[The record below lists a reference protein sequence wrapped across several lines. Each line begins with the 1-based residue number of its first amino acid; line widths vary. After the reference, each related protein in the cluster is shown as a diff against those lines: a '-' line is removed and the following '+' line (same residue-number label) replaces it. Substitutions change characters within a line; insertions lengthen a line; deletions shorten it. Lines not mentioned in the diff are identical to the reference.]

1 MKAILHFHG
10 FSLKW
15 PSEFSPAC
23 SCTAWWPTRPS
34 YDWDPLH
41 DSQWKLQLTVSK
53 ISKHR
58 KYTAYHLHSHM
69 LGYSPLPVQE
79 HEPEDSNLHFWAG
92 FPITRAAS
100 LQCYLK
106 QSRIHLYSNYRSGT
120 ACYPNSASERFMC
133 TNRWSLLLHITG
145 AGHAC
150 CICCYL
156 AAITFS

>member
-1 MKAILHFHG
+1 MAFWVQPCLLLYSMVAHQAILWLRSPAWLTMKALF
-10 FSLKW
+10 L
-15 PSEFSPAC
+15 
-23 SCTAWWPTRPS
+23 
-34 YDWDPLH
+34 
-41 DSQWKLQLTVSK
+41 LQLTVSK

-133 TNRWSLLLHITG
+133 SNRWSLLLHITG
-145 AGHAC
+145 AGHPC

-156 AAITFS
+156 AMKITFS